1 MASGPSCS
9 PWLLA
14 PTSHKSCPRRCPGWY
29 RFLLAGFRRFGP
41 HPPGEPGDWPSQGGK
56 PSRSDRLSGEGAK
69 GLRSQRGFPL
79 VRVHGGQSREVV
91 DTRRRVVLHS
101 TSKDLVAEQIQQVQ
115 DGRANGLPSP

>member
-1 MASGPSCS
+1 MTKNQRVAERFPERRYFDAAARRKESPSCARIDRLK
-9 PWLLA
+9 PV
-14 PTSHKSCPRRCPGWY
+14 R
-29 RFLLAGFRRFGP
+29 
-41 HPPGEPGDWPSQGGK
+41 GDWPSQGGK
-56 PSRSDRLSGEGAK
+56 PSRSHRLSGEGAK

-79 VRVHGGQSREVV
+79 VRVHGGQGREVV

>member
-1 MASGPSCS
+1 M
-9 PWLLA
+9 
-14 PTSHKSCPRRCPGWY
+14 PRRRRASSWCTRSRTSSTTKSPKRNSTRSSFGTRW
-29 RFLLAGFRRFGP
+29 RLAI
-41 HPPGEPGDWPSQGGK
+41 SGGK

>member
-1 MASGPSCS
+1 MPKAMPNSQRNRWGGP
-9 PWLLA
+9 
-14 PTSHKSCPRRCPGWY
+14 RGGPG
-29 RFLLAGFRRFGP
+29 GP
-41 HPPGEPGDWPSQGGK
+41 PPGDWPSQGGK